1 MFDVDRVNQITST
14 LLNFVQT
21 KKILYVM
28 SEAKL
33 TEYALALIK
42 RVKAN
47 VRAVITP
54 GFPEKPEISGLPA
67 MQIQHAAPY
76 FNDETRVIFFTRAV
90 KEYPLSNITLNYGTG
105 QVQVQ
110 VLMISE
116 EEAVAIYN
124 RLMIIHL
131 IEEEEKDGVP
141 GMVLAGFSPETV
153 INSIVTGLTT
163 CKNPTQEFINL
174 KYQFLN
180 PGVIPDPV
188 YDLDDSAI
196 VIQGP
201 VVYDNNYT
209 ALTCKLY
216 RMRYPKIPI
225 VVSTWKGVKEEFKN
239 FCAEQKVTV
248 LENEVP
254 ENPASHNVNLQMTS
268 SHKGIEFVRD
278 NTSAKFVLKT
288 RADNRINRPDFLL
301 HFRNLLKNFPPNG
314 DKLKSRIVVTDWY
327 TFRFY
332 PFNICDFL
340 SFGTIEDMEKLYS
353 VRSDITPEVGH
364 KLQFKRYRVF
374 AKIGKYFA
382 HPNMYFSDKRRLVN
396 FNRMMRKLKA
406 AAAESYIM
414 ETFYEKFIAPIETDK
429 LLQTYFKFLRDYLVI
444 ADSEVLILDWPKYAY
459 QSNKVVLYPETA
471 TMGMKFPQWLD
482 FYLNYRDEDDENFSA
497 PEPKKELPKPKR
509 MNDIFGT
516 GNSREEF
523 RLENFFPVN

>member
-1 MFDVDRVNQITST
+1 MFDADRVTQIMST
-14 LLNFVQT
+14 LLNFIQT

-33 TEYALALIK
+33 SPYNLALINRSK
-42 RVKAN
+42 MK

-54 GFPEKPEISGLPA
+54 VFPENPEVSGLPA

-76 FNDETRVIFFTRAV
+76 FNNDTRVIFFTQAV
-90 KEYPLSNITLNYGTG
+90 KENPLSNITLNYGTG
-105 QVQVQ
+105 QVTALF
-110 VLMISE
+110 LMISE
-116 EEAVAIYN
+116 EESVATYN
-124 RLMIIHL
+124 RMMLIHL
-131 IEEEEKDGVP
+131 IEEEEKDKVP
-141 GMVLAGFSPETV
+141 GMILAGFSPENV
-153 INSIVTGLTT
+153 INSIVNGLST
-163 CKNPTQEFINL
+163 CKNPTQEFTNL

-180 PGVIPDPV
+180 PDIIPDPV
-188 YDLDDSAI
+188 YDIDDSAI

-216 RMRYPKIPI
+216 RRRYPKIPI
-225 VVSTWKGVKEEFKN
+225 VVSTWKGVRDEFKK
-239 FCAEQKVTV
+239 FCAEQNVTV
-248 LENEVP
+248 LENEMP
-254 ENPASHNVNLQMTS
+254 ENHGSHNVNLQMTS

-301 HFRNLLKNFPPNG
+301 HFRNLLKTFPLNG
-314 DKLKSRIVVTDWY
+314 DKLQSRIVVTDWY

-414 ETFYEKFIAPIETDK
+414 ETFYEKFIAPIDTDK

-444 ADSEVLILDWPKYAY
+444 ADSEVLLLDWPKYAY
-459 QSNKVVLYPETA
+459 QSNKTVLYTETA

-482 FYLNYRDEDDENFSA
+482 FYLNYKDEDDEKISL
-497 PEPKKELPKPKR
+497 PEPKKETPKPRR

-516 GNSREEF
+516 GIAPNEF